1 MEGTD
6 PFWYLIYTAFSDAC
20 ATQTFCQAPALWASM
35 FPRQTQKAHFMPESP
50 RMQKISFKAQ
60 G

>member
-20 ATQTFCQAPALWASM
+20 ATQTFCQDPTLWASM
-35 FPRQTQKAHFMPESP
+35 FPQQTQKAHFMPESP
-50 RMQKISFKAQ
+50 RM
-60 G
+60 